1 MPQEDAGGKPNPA
14 PKQPARMNVFQLVA
28 YKLFNGL
35 EKQSIV
41 GAIVLFIMMLLTVG
55 DVAGRYFFK
64 APIQGT
70 HEITGLLLV
79 CVSACALAY
88 SQIKKGHIRVDLI
101 TERLSLKGRL
111 IVDVVAYLFCVFA
124 SSLITIQTLAR
135 AREYFFSTR
144 GNLTETLG
152 IPFFPFLLI
161 LGLGFLSLTLVSLVD
176 LIRSIV
182 KVIRE

>member
-1 MPQEDAGGKPNPA
+1 MHQEDAGVKSPTTKGQTP
-14 PKQPARMNVFQLVA
+14 RMNVFQIVA
-28 YKLFNGL
+28 HKLFSGL

-55 DVAGRYFFK
+55 DVVGRYFFK
-64 APIQGT
+64 RPIQGA

-79 CVSACALAY
+79 CLAACALAY

-101 TERLSLKGRL
+101 TERLPPKGRQ
-111 IVDVVAYLFCVFA
+111 IIDVVAYLFCLFA
-124 SSLITIQTLAR
+124 SSLITWQTLIR
-135 AREYFFSTR
+135 AGDYFFATR
-144 GNLTETLG
+144 GNLTEVLG

-161 LGLGFLSLTLVSLVD
+161 TGLGFFCLALVSLVD
-176 LIRSIV
+176 FIQSVI